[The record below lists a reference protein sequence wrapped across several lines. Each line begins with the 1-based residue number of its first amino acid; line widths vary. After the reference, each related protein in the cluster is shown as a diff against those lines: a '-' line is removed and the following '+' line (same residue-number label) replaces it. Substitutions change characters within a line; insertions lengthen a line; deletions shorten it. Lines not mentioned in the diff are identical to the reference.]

1 MDLET
6 ARASRGHFSSCF
18 GRNPLFGRHGNV
30 HLRPHISLLL
40 HTGGHGRRK
49 IRRSYVQATA
59 AAACCSR
66 RCRQLSSSRY
76 LAARLQGTAR
86 AYGAARGALGANSP
100 LSELQGPSSRCAQPN
115 HSVLAA
121 ARRERPDRTARV
133 PGAAPACARCR
144 AGGRLTAVP
153 SRRTT
158 Q

>member
-1 MDLET
+1 MWPEHPNAILVRALDVTRCLEGMET
-6 ARASRGHFSSCF
+6 STYG
-18 GRNPLFGRHGNV
+18 P
-30 HLRPHISLLL
+30 ISHSFL